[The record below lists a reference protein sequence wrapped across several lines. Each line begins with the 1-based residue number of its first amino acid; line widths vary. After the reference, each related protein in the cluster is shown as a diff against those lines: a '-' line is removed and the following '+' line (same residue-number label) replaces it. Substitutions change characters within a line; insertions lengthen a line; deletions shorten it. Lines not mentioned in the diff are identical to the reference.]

1 MPMRLGKTICLTIHR
16 LSKRARVLSQSVG
29 TGLKNWGRHAAV
41 SQAEA
46 ERLDRIR
53 NPSKYLGK

>member
-1 MPMRLGKTICLTIHR
+1 MTRIGKIIRLTIHQ
-16 LSKRARVLSQSVG
+16 LFKRARVLSQSVAK
-29 TGLKNWGRHAAV
+29 GLKNWGRHAAV

>member
-1 MPMRLGKTICLTIHR
+1 MLKTLHR
-16 LSKRARVLSQSVG
+16 LSKRARVLSQSVV

-41 SQAEA
+41 SPTEA
-46 ERLDRIR
+46 ERLDRLR